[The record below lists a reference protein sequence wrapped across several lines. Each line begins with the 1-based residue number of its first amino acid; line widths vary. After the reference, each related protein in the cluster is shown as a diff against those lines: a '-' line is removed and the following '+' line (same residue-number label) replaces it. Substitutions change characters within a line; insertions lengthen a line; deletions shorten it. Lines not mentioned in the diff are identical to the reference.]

1 MKLVEVAKG
10 VVLAEVRAIRSINE
24 VLAEFLGWILIA
36 VLRHDLGAVIDDREA
51 RAEVRRL
58 RRMFARR

>member
-1 MKLVEVAKG
+1 MKLVEVVKDA
-10 VVLAEVRAIRSINE
+10 VLFEVRTIRRINE
-24 VLAEFLGWILIA
+24 VLAEFLGRILIA

-51 RAEVRRL
+51 KVEVRRL